1 MLSNTV
7 ITVTTVYPG
16 ASSDLMQGFITQPI
30 AQAVAS
36 AEGLDYLTSSSTQNT
51 STITAYVK
59 LNFDPNKAM
68 TDVMAKVQ
76 QVKYLIPREAND
88 PVITKSTGD
97 TTAIMYIGFS
107 SPQLSGAAI
116 TDYLSRVVQPL
127 LATVDGVAS
136 ADILGGQ
143 TFAMRVGLDPLKM
156 AARGVTGADVALA
169 IQSNNFQSA
178 PGQAKGYFTV
188 TNVTA
193 DTGLTNLD
201 QFKQMTVKAQGGS
214 LVRLQD
220 IATIDLGAQ
229 NTNSSVMMSG
239 QEAVFIGVQPTP
251 AGNPLTIVKGVRDL
265 QPTIERG
272 LPPTVKMSIV
282 YDSTKFIQ
290 SSINEVIRTLI
301 EALAIVVVV
310 IFLFLGT
317 FRSVVIPVVTIP
329 LSLVGAGMIMLAFG
343 FSLNLLTLLAM
354 VLAIGLV
361 VDDAIVVVENIYR
374 HIEEGLAPIEA
385 AVMGAREIVGPVI
398 AMTITLAAV
407 YAPIG
412 LLSGLTGTLFREF
425 AFTLAGSVIISG
437 IIALT
442 LSPMMCSVLLTREM
456 SQGWFARQVD
466 HFFSAVTRWYGRR
479 LVSSLDFRSVDG
491 ALRARESSP
500 ASSFSIPISAR
511 SWRRTRTRAP
521 SSPSAKARN
530 TRTSTTPPS
539 TARNSTRSIAP
550 SRRPWRPSWS
560 AVIRASAAASPA

>member
-1 MLSNTV
+1 MRFTDIFIRRPVLAVVVSLLILLVGARSLYSLPIRQYPMLSNTV

-143 TFAMRVGLDPLKM
+143 TFAMRVWLDPLKM

-239 QEAVFIGVQPTP
+239 QEAVVIGVQATP
-251 AGNPLTIVKGVRDL
+251 AGNPLPIVKGVRDL

-272 LPPTVKMSIV
+272 LPPTVKMNIV

-290 SSINEVIRTLI
+290 SSINEVIRTLV

-317 FRSVVIPVVTIP
+317 FRSVVIPVITIP

-343 FSLNLLTLLAM
+343 FSLNLLTLLTM

-361 VDDAIVVVENIYR
+361 VDDAIVVVENILP
-374 HIEEGLAPIEA
+374 HIEEGFKLIEA
-385 AVMGAREIVGPVI
+385 EVMGAREI
-398 AMTITLAAV
+398 
-407 YAPIG
+407 
-412 LLSGLTGTLFREF
+412 
-425 AFTLAGSVIISG
+425 
-437 IIALT
+437 
-442 LSPMMCSVLLTREM
+442 
-456 SQGWFARQVD
+456 
-466 HFFSAVTRWYGRR
+466 
-479 LVSSLDFRSVDG
+479 
-491 ALRARESSP
+491 
-500 ASSFSIPISAR
+500 
-511 SWRRTRTRAP
+511 
-521 SSPSAKARN
+521 
-530 TRTSTTPPS
+530 
-539 TARNSTRSIAP
+539 
-550 SRRPWRPSWS
+550 
-560 AVIRASAAASPA
+560 